1 MFLREVKSF
10 GQQLLDLT
18 RTSLSSLE
26 DSYDGFHNISAQGIG
41 GCPILGDYMFAVCHG
56 LIREICI
63 LGALARPGSIA
74 MCSIHRCS
82 EYQDRVQ
89 TPRVHRE
96 ICYRG
101 DQTHIVQRVW
111 LMAIFAV

>member
-1 MFLREVKSF
+1 
-10 GQQLLDLT
+10 
-18 RTSLSSLE
+18 
-26 DSYDGFHNISAQGIG
+26 
-41 GCPILGDYMFAVCHG
+41 
-56 LIREICI
+56 
-63 LGALARPGSIA
+63 